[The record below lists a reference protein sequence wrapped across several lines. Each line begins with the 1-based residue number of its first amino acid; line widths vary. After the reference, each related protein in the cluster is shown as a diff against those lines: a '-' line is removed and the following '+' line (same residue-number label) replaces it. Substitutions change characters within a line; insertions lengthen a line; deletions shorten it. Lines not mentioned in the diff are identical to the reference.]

1 MCHGCILVRTQSKS
15 GKFQDYPV
23 LFQCCQWLCQVPL
36 LFFIFVLSNFCF
48 NIPLPNFTHLVF
60 HDQIFSNCLEWE
72 KKQNKTKQTT
82 KHGEAKWRYV
92 HWNAKLFKSKLLTN
106 DLNDETVNKA
116 GAFPQILFLL
126 VSVCD
131 MHHRRPW
138 RNHQTFLLLL
148 NQTHDDHR
156 KMLDQMQL
164 QESRPIM

>member
-1 MCHGCILVRTQSKS
+1 MKVC
-15 GKFQDYPV
+15 
-23 LFQCCQWLCQVPL
+23 PL
-36 LFFIFVLSNFCF
+36 KCKV
-48 NIPLPNFTHLVF
+48 V
-60 HDQIFSNCLEWE
+60 Q
-72 KKQNKTKQTT
+72 
-82 KHGEAKWRYV
+82 
-92 HWNAKLFKSKLLTN
+92 SKLLTN
-106 DLNDETVNKA
+106 DLNDETINKA

-148 NQTHDDHR
+148 NQTHDVHR